1 MTIEHIKVREMQE
14 GDIPAVQAFLFT
26 QLQALFNQE
35 RGQGAITDDVWGLK
49 ETYIIPLRHQ
59 LWLAYNEVNQTVV
72 GTIAISQY
80 NDRIKLLKGRY
91 QLEQTAEIGRCYI
104 APELRCKGI
113 GSRLLAVAEEFCR
126 QHDYHIIYLHT
137 HHFLPGGFHFWRK
150 NNFTIIIDEGGD
162 NQIVHMEKSL

>member
-1 MTIEHIKVREMQE
+1 MSIEHIKVRVMQPE
-14 GDIPAVQAFLFT
+14 DIPQVQTFLFS

-35 RGQGAITDDVWGLK
+35 GHGTITEDVWGLQ
-49 ETYIIPLRHQ
+49 EIYVLPERHQ
-59 LWLAYNEVNQTVV
+59 LWLAYNELDHGIV

-80 NDRIKLLKGRY
+80 NDRIQLLKGRY

-113 GSRLLAVAEEFCR
+113 GSKLLAEAEHFCKQ
-126 QHDYHIIYLHT
+126 QHYKVMYLHT

-150 NNFTIIIDEGGD
+150 NKFEITIDEGGKD
-162 NQIVHMEKSL
+162 QIVHMEKML